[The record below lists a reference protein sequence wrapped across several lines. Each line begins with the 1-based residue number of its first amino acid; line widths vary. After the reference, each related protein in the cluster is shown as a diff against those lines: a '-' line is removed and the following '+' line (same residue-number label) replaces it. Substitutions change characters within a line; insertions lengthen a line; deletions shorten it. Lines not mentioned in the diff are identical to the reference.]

1 MDKKRK
7 NYSSFS
13 KRHFRRIIANNT
25 VSDILKISSFSN
37 NEHFESG
44 VDEILPNISE
54 NLELLENEFV
64 NKNDELVD
72 DLIESDTDIK
82 SNEEEKHS
90 SESSDINDDASS
102 HELTEESVTQY
113 MKNVEPDNEM
123 NNRSDEI
130 IKDIASCVWAIMFNI
145 FHVAL
150 MALLV
155 ILRKYTQYSFPRD
168 PRTLLKTPRH
178 TAVEMGVGQ
187 YCHFGLQNALK
198 KMLDEYNKVLGQM
211 PVSLDLFINI
221 DGLPI
226 SKSSN
231 SALLPILCS
240 DTVLKFSFHCW
251 SILWSIKTTV

>member
-1 MDKKRK
+1 MNKKRK

-44 VDEILPNISE
+44 DDEILPNISE

-64 NKNDELVD
+64 NRNDELVD

-82 SNEEEKHS
+82 SNEEGKHS
-90 SESSDINDDASS
+90 SESSDVSDDASS
-102 HELTEESVTQY
+102 YELTEESVTQY
-113 MKNVEPDNEM
+113 MRNVEPDNEM

-130 IKDIASCVWAIMFNI
+130 IKDIASRAIMFNI

-155 ILRKYTQYSFPRD
+155 ILRKYTRYSFPRD

-178 TAVEMGVGQ
+178 TAVVEMGVGQ

-198 KMLDEYNKVLGQM
+198 KMLDEYNKVLHRM
-211 PVSLDLFINI
+211 PVSLDVFINI

-231 SALLPILCS
+231 SALWPILCS
-240 DTVLKFSFHCW
+240 DTVLKSVFIVGAYYGQS
-251 SILWSIKTTV
+251 KP

>member
-13 KRHFRRIIANNT
+13 KRHFWRIIANNT

-37 NEHFESG
+37 NEHFESED
-44 VDEILPNISE
+44 DEILPNISRILVE

-64 NKNDELVD
+64 NRNELVD
-72 DLIESDTDIK
+72 DLIENDTDIT
-82 SNEEEKHS
+82 SNEEEKHN
-90 SESSDINDDASS
+90 SESSDISDDASS
-102 HELTEESVTQY
+102 YELTEESVTQY
-113 MKNVEPDNEM
+113 MRNVEKPDNKM

-130 IKDIASCVWAIMFNI
+130 IKDIASWAIMFNI

-155 ILRKYTQYSFPRD
+155 ILRKYSRYSFPRD

-178 TAVEMGVGQ
+178 TAVVKMGSNVRQ

-198 KMLDEYNKVLGQM
+198 KMLDE
-211 PVSLDLFINI
+211 
-221 DGLPI
+221 
-226 SKSSN
+226 
-231 SALLPILCS
+231 
-240 DTVLKFSFHCW
+240 
-251 SILWSIKTTV
+251 